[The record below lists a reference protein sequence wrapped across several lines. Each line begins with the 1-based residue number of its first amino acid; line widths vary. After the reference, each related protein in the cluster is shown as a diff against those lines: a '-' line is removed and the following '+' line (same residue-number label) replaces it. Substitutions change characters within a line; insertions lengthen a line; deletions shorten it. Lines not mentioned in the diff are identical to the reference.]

1 MSESK
6 HYSRRRFKNVGINY
20 INVGINY
27 INVGK
32 NLINDIINPELT
44 FTSGSHVP
52 QLSAPEQ
59 SKISGFSTI
68 SFDLS

>member
-6 HYSRRRFKNVGINY
+6 HYSRRRIKNVGIK
-20 INVGINY
+20 IV
-27 INVGK
+27 NVGK
-32 NLINDIINPELT
+32 NLINDKNNPELT
-44 FTSGSHVP
+44 FTSGSHGT